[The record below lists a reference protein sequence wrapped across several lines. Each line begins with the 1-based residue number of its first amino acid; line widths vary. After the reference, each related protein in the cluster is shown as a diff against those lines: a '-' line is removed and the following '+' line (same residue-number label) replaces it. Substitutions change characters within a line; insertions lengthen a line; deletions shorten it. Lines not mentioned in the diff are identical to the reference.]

1 MTHRTPATGAAA
13 PVVPC
18 RRLDAAFTVATHLE
32 CLYCA
37 GDAAAVA
44 TGDHAAFCTFRPG
57 VDPVCFGFPDALRDT
72 LPTPRALPPPAPVA
86 VPCRR
91 VDAAYDVAGHQDCPY
106 CCGAAADVA
115 AGDHAR
121 FCTFDP
127 TRDPIAFG
135 FPDDFGRQTYA

>member
-72 LPTPRALPPPAPVA
+72 LPTPRALPPPTPVVDRA
-86 VPCRR
+86 EVVEPAETPAEVGGGTSWVTVMSPVPDR
-91 VDAAYDVAGHQDCPY
+91 PL
-106 CCGAAADVA
+106 
-115 AGDHAR
+115 
-121 FCTFDP
+121 
-127 TRDPIAFG
+127 
-135 FPDDFGRQTYA
+135 